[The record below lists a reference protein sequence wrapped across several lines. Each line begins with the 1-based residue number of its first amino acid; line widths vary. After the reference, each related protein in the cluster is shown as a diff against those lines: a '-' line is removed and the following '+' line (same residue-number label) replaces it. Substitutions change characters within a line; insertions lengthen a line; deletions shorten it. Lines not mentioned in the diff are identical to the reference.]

1 MVSALRTVADVVG
14 TGMDASIDVD
24 GTGIDTSKDVVQML
38 MMKLVWMLH

>member
-1 MVSALRTVADVVG
+1 MVSALHTVADVVG

-38 MMKLVWMLH
+38 MMKLVWMLY